1 MERKLPMTL
10 NDQLYSRLVNLYQG
24 LDDEKI
30 HQLNARLIL
39 LLSEEI
45 SDPLVIKKII
55 DQIETENKSSSN
67 QLSPEWLLKGQNSA
81 QSRYQ
86 WNDLLK

>member
-1 MERKLPMTL
+1 MTL

-24 LDDEKI
+24 LDDDKI

-45 SDPLVIKKII
+45 SDSLVIKKII
-55 DQIETENKSSSN
+55 DQLETENKSSSN
-67 QLSPEWLLKGQNSA
+67 SLSPK
-81 QSRYQ
+81 
-86 WNDLLK
+86 

>member
-1 MERKLPMTL
+1 MTL
-10 NDQLYSRLVNLYQG
+10 NDQLYSRIVNLYQG

-45 SDPLVIKKII
+45 SDSLVIKKII
-55 DQIETENKSSSN
+55 DQIETENKSSINS
-67 QLSPEWLLKGQNSA
+67 LSSEWLLKA
-81 QSRYQ
+81 
-86 WNDLLK
+86 

>member
-1 MERKLPMTL
+1 MTL
-10 NDQLYSRLVNLYQG
+10 NDQLYSRIVNLYQG

-45 SDPLVIKKII
+45 SDSLVIKKII
-55 DQIETENKSSSN
+55 DQIETENKSPSTS
-67 QLSPEWLLKGQNSA
+67 LSPE
-81 QSRYQ
+81 
-86 WNDLLK
+86 

>member
-1 MERKLPMTL
+1 MTL

-39 LLSEEI
+39 LLAEEI
-45 SDPLVIKKII
+45 SDSLVLKKIF
-55 DQIETENKSSSN
+55 DQIETEK
-67 QLSPEWLLKGQNSA
+67 QKF
-81 QSRYQ
+81 
-86 WNDLLK
+86 

>member
-1 MERKLPMTL
+1 MTL

-30 HQLNARLIL
+30 HQLNSRLIL

-45 SDPLVIKKII
+45 SDSLVIKKII
-55 DQIETENKSSSN
+55 DQIETENKSPSN
-67 QLSPEWLLKGQNSA
+67 SLSPE
-81 QSRYQ
+81 
-86 WNDLLK
+86 

>member
-1 MERKLPMTL
+1 MTL

-45 SDPLVIKKII
+45 SDSIVIKKII
-55 DQIETENKSSSN
+55 EQLEMENKSSSN
-67 QLSPEWLLKGQNSA
+67 
-81 QSRYQ
+81 
-86 WNDLLK
+86 

>member
-10 NDQLYSRLVNLYQG
+10 NDQLYARLVNLYQG
-24 LDDEKI
+24 LDDEQI

-45 SDPLVIKKII
+45 SDSQVIKKII
-55 DQIETENKSSSN
+55 DQIETENKISSN
-67 QLSPEWLLKGQNSA
+67 PLSPE
-81 QSRYQ
+81 
-86 WNDLLK
+86 

>member
-1 MERKLPMTL
+1 MKL

-55 DQIETENKSSSN
+55 DQIETENKSSSI
-67 QLSPEWLLKGQNSA
+67 QLSPE
-81 QSRYQ
+81 
-86 WNDLLK
+86 

>member
-1 MERKLPMTL
+1 MTL

-39 LLSEEI
+39 LLSKEI
-45 SDPLVIKKII
+45 SDSLVIKKII
-55 DQIETENKSSSN
+55 DQIETENKSPSTS
-67 QLSPEWLLKGQNSA
+67 LSPK
-81 QSRYQ
+81 
-86 WNDLLK
+86 

>member
-1 MERKLPMTL
+1 MTL

-45 SDPLVIKKII
+45 SDSLVIKKII
-55 DQIETENKSSSN
+55 DQLETENKSPINSLSS
-67 QLSPEWLLKGQNSA
+67 EWLLKG
-81 QSRYQ
+81 
-86 WNDLLK
+86 

>member
-1 MERKLPMTL
+1 MTL

-55 DQIETENKSSSN
+55 DQIETELKIPSN
-67 QLSPEWLLKGQNSA
+67 SLPLE
-81 QSRYQ
+81 
-86 WNDLLK
+86 

>member
-1 MERKLPMTL
+1 MTL

-45 SDPLVIKKII
+45 SDSQVIKKII
-55 DQIETENKSSSN
+55 DQIETENKSPRNSLSS
-67 QLSPEWLLKGQNSA
+67 E
-81 QSRYQ
+81 
-86 WNDLLK
+86 

>member
-1 MERKLPMTL
+1 MTL

-39 LLSEEI
+39 LLSEKI

-55 DQIETENKSSSN
+55 DQIETEHKIPSN
-67 QLSPEWLLKGQNSA
+67 SLPLE
-81 QSRYQ
+81 
-86 WNDLLK
+86 

>member
-1 MERKLPMTL
+1 MTL

-55 DQIETENKSSSN
+55 DQIETEKKSSRNS
-67 QLSPEWLLKGQNSA
+67 LSPE
-81 QSRYQ
+81 
-86 WNDLLK
+86 

>member
-1 MERKLPMTL
+1 MTL

-45 SDPLVIKKII
+45 SDSLVIKKII
-55 DQIETENKSSSN
+55 DQLETENKNPINS
-67 QLSPEWLLKGQNSA
+67 LSPE
-81 QSRYQ
+81 
-86 WNDLLK
+86 

>member
-1 MERKLPMTL
+1 MTL

-39 LLSEEI
+39 LLSKEV

-55 DQIETENKSSSN
+55 DQIETENKIPSN
-67 QLSPEWLLKGQNSA
+67 SLSLE
-81 QSRYQ
+81 
-86 WNDLLK
+86 

>member
-1 MERKLPMTL
+1 MTL

-39 LLSEEI
+39 LLSEKI

-55 DQIETENKSSSN
+55 DQIETERKIPSN
-67 QLSPEWLLKGQNSA
+67 SLSLE
-81 QSRYQ
+81 
-86 WNDLLK
+86 

>member
-1 MERKLPMTL
+1 MTL

-24 LDDEKI
+24 LDDEQI

-45 SDPLVIKKII
+45 SDSLVIKKII
-55 DQIETENKSSSN
+55 DQIETESKSSSN
-67 QLSPEWLLKGQNSA
+67 PLAPE
-81 QSRYQ
+81 
-86 WNDLLK
+86 